1 MAIKDDWK
9 PFGSEPKASSEYAA
23 DVLRGSEGGVIV
35 RDEEHALGARITL
48 ETGCGIAPYAI
59 TCGIYGW
66 MMHTCF
72 LDEEGKAVEQYE
84 GMKAGLAE
92 LLERAEEL
100 ADDEE
105 GQRALLMA
113 GCEGFVERFR

>member
-1 MAIKDDWK
+1 VAIKDDWK

-72 LDEEGKAVEQYE
+72 L
-84 GMKAGLAE
+84 
-92 LLERAEEL
+92 EEL